1 MNSNWDSLAD
11 FLHMGGY
18 GLYVW
23 GSFAMCALAVAIECT
38 GLRLR
43 RRALRE
49 LPLDDA
55 DDYHDSTGRPL
66 HEA

>member
-1 MNSNWDSLAD
+1 MNWGSLGE

-23 GSFAMCALAVAIECT
+23 GSFGMCVLVFAAECR
-38 GLRLR
+38 GIAAR
-43 RRALRE
+43 RRALRT
-49 LPLDDA
+49 LPLDDGA
-55 DDYHDSTGRPL
+55 DLDERPI

>member
-1 MNSNWDSLAD
+1 MSLNWHSLGE
-11 FLHMGGY
+11 FLQMGGY

-23 GSFAMCALAVAIECT
+23 GSFAMCALAVAIECL
-38 GLRLR
+38 GLRAR

-49 LPLDDA
+49 LPLDEI
-55 DDYHDSTGRPL
+55 DDTGRSL